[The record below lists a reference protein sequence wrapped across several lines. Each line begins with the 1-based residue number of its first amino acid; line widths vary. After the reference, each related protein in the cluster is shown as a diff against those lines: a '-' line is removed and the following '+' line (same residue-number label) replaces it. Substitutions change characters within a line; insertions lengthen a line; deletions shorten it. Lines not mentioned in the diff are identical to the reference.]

1 MSTSAYH
8 EAGKLM
14 NQIITHKKSIKT
26 VAFSKSKLKCS
37 KSAYATVCNTI
48 QKKPLIDSILNNDGG
63 KLRKAI
69 ELDQARNQGLIYV
82 LLYELLLGPYGN
94 IRGGGKLK
102 RIILKHEAA
111 LRDTKEKLVRENTIS
126 SDASKSGES
135 TFSDILPRFPRY
147 GRVNTL
153 KSSMA
158 DIVTELH
165 QLMEKYNVMQKDIY
179 LDAHVPDL
187 LVLSPNCT
195 LPWHELEIV
204 QQGRMILQD
213 KSSCFSALAL
223 MHGHQGSSTVSH
235 QGDYI
240 DACAAPGNKT
250 SHLAALVYKSLK
262 AGHNENAK
270 EMQSRPC
277 KIFALDRSSSRHSIL
292 KQRMMQLTPR
302 VSDPQDN
309 HADQKFGK
317 QTHNT
322 FPVEI
327 CTLHQD
333 FLQINPQDK
342 LFRNVKAILLD
353 PSCSGSGIVNAPDRV
368 ADGVHRDEKDATN
381 KSRIRSLANFQL
393 VVLKHAMSFPQV
405 DRIVYSTCSV
415 HVQENEDVVS
425 TALKETNDTI
435 SDHDLKWTLVSP
447 RILSTWKRRG
457 IDPHHGN
464 LTSEQCNAMIRVNGL
479 DGDETNGFFVSYFER
494 VRLAKDNVAIDNTI
508 NQGGS
513 KIIQS
518 DDVGIRGIYRPGA
531 FHCSITTKTTAAST
545 PCTPSIA
552 SSSSTKPPKS
562 TSISSD
568 QKDKK
573 SLLPRKIAKKM
584 QWKRKQ
590 MERKRQR
597 LQNAQSSSKMPT
609 TTTT

>member
-1 MSTSAYH
+1 
-8 EAGKLM
+8 M
-14 NQIITHKKSIKT
+14 NQILTHKKSVKT

-48 QKKPLIDSILNNDGG
+48 QKKPLIDSILNDDGG

-111 LRDTKEKLVRENTIS
+111 LRDTKEKLAKETIRS
-126 SDASKSGES
+126 SDASKNGES

-165 QLMEKYNVMQKDIY
+165 QLMEKYNVTQTDIY

-195 LPWHELEIV
+195 LPWHELEMV

-223 MHGHQGSSTVSH
+223 MHGNQGSSTVSH

-250 SHLAALVYKSLK
+250 SHLAALVHKSLK
-262 AGHNENAK
+262 AGHCENAK

-292 KQRMMQLTPR
+292 KQRMMQLAPR

-309 HADQKFGK
+309 HTDQKSGK
-317 QTHNT
+317 QTK
-322 FPVEI
+322 
-327 CTLHQD
+327 TLFQLKYVPYTKIFCRSIPKTNSFAMSRPFSLIQVALGVALSMLPIAWLMEFIVMRKMPRTSLASD
-333 FLQINPQDK
+333 
-342 LFRNVKAILLD
+342 LL
-353 PSCSGSGIVNAPDRV
+353 PIFSWWHSNMPC
-368 ADGVHRDEKDATN
+368 
-381 KSRIRSLANFQL
+381 RSLKWIAL
-393 VVLKHAMSFPQV
+393 YILRVLYTCKRTKMS
-405 DRIVYSTCSV
+405 
-415 HVQENEDVVS
+415 
-425 TALKETNDTI
+425 
-435 SDHDLKWTLVSP
+435 SP
-447 RILSTWKRRG
+447 W
-457 IDPHHGN
+457 H
-464 LTSEQCNAMIRVNGL
+464 
-479 DGDETNGFFVSYFER
+479 
-494 VRLAKDNVAIDNTI
+494 
-508 NQGGS
+508 
-513 KIIQS
+513 
-518 DDVGIRGIYRPGA
+518 
-531 FHCSITTKTTAAST
+531 
-545 PCTPSIA
+545 
-552 SSSSTKPPKS
+552 
-562 TSISSD
+562 
-568 QKDKK
+568 
-573 SLLPRKIAKKM
+573 
-584 QWKRKQ
+584 
-590 MERKRQR
+590 
-597 LQNAQSSSKMPT
+597 
-609 TTTT
+609 